1 MSYQAHK
8 SCLVTPELHHI
19 LWANARGYEPFLISL
34 AKIAL
39 LNLVSVH
46 TSGNPVSFMEN
57 LCISLSAR
65 GKCFLKPTR
74 VDVRVSVDGVFSS
87 LHLLDD

>member
-1 MSYQAHK
+1 MYEQGHELPTHK

-19 LWANARGYEPFLISL
+19 LWANAHEYEPFLISL
-34 AKIAL
+34 TKTAV

-46 TSGNPVSFMEN
+46 TSGNPISFMVN

-65 GKCFLKPTR
+65 GKCFLKPTG
-74 VDVRVSVDGVFSS
+74 VDARGCACEY
-87 LHLLDD
+87 